1 MNCLDIVAKY
11 LKDNGYD
18 GLFNDECG
26 CELSDLRPCC
36 DDITHCTPGYKVAPP
51 PDVRCEY
58 DFYICASKD
67 ARPWG
72 AE

>member
-1 MNCLDIVAKY
+1 MNCLDIVEKY

-18 GLFNDECG
+18 GLFDDECG
-26 CELSDLRPCC
+26 CVIGDLRPCC
-36 DDITHCTPGYKVAPP
+36 DDFSDCQPGYKVKAP
-51 PDVRCEY
+51 DYSEY

-67 ARPWG
+67 ARPWE